1 MKISQVMLSKGFG
14 GAERLFVDL
23 CRALADDGHQV
34 QAVCH
39 PDFDAVSQLEYDRIS
54 IAPLRVKWDWSP
66 WARGRLGRIL
76 GDFSPQVIHS
86 HLCRGSAVA
95 GDAGAKA
102 GIPVIANMH
111 NYANLKYYR
120 NISHFCPGT
129 ADQKRYL
136 MGGGV
141 KEKNISVVPHFS
153 MIPVAEK
160 ETAASGDESP
170 VLVSFGRFVHK
181 KGFHILIDAIKLLG
195 DSGLDIKLV
204 IGGDGPE
211 REKLRN
217 QVETLK
223 LRNHISFHGW
233 VEDVSF
239 FLSQG
244 RYFVLPS
251 LDEPFGIV
259 ILEAMA
265 RGKVILASRSEG
277 PKEIL
282 DSSTAWMFELN
293 DPVSLAEAVRQAILN
308 PGSSTEKARASL
320 EKYRSTYS
328 PERIIPVY
336 VALYHELVSLF
347 YERTIRKGN
356 LSLRGWPGP

>member
-1 MKISQVMLSKGFG
+1 MKISQIMLSKGFG

-39 PDFDAVSQLEYDRIS
+39 PEFEAVSLFDSERIS
-54 IAPLRVKWDWSP
+54 VAPLKVKWDWSP
-66 WARGRLGRIL
+66 WARSRLARIL

-95 GDAGAKA
+95 GDTGARA
-102 GIPVIANMH
+102 GIPVVANMH

-136 MGGGV
+136 MDGGV
-141 KEKNISVVPHFS
+141 KEKDISVIPHFS
-153 MIPVAEK
+153 MIPAVEK
-160 ETAASGDESP
+160 EIADNGDGSP

-181 KGFHILIDAIKLLG
+181 KGFHILIDAIKLLD
-195 DSGLDIKLV
+195 DSGLNIKLV
-204 IGGDGPE
+204 LGGDGPE
-211 REKLRN
+211 GEKLRN
-217 QVETLK
+217 QVEALK
-223 LRNHISFHGW
+223 MQNQISFPGW
-233 VEDVSF
+233 VEDVSS

-251 LDEPFGIV
+251 LNEPFGIV

-282 DSSTAWMFELN
+282 DASTAWMFELN
-293 DPVSLAEAVRQAILN
+293 DPVSLADAVRQAIAD
-308 PGSSTEKARASL
+308 PGESKKKAKASL
-320 EKYRSTYS
+320 ERYRSKYS
-328 PERIIPVY
+328 PERIIPLY
-336 VALYHELVSLF
+336 VSLYQELV
-347 YERTIRKGN
+347 K
-356 LSLRGWPGP
+356 